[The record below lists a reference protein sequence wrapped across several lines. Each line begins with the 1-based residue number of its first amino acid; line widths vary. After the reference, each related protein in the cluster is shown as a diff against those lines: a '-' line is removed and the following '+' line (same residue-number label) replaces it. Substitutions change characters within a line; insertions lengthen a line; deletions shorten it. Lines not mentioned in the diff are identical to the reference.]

1 MVYYIIMKI
10 DIVYHGRQITPKDI
24 AFIRE
29 LIANN
34 PDRSRRF
41 ISEELCRQW
50 NWRQQ
55 NGALKD
61 MVCRGLLLKLQLDA
75 LITLPA
81 RKFIPNN
88 PFLNRKPPEVIKV
101 SSDTIFYE
109 VRGHEL
115 LRIIPQKEF
124 LCFYV
129 RLEKYLLEYSSSRLK
144 EISIQE

>member
-101 SSDTIFYE
+101 DVSERVKYVLSG
-109 VRGHEL
+109 RQL
-115 LRIIPQKEF
+115 LRK
-124 LCFYV
+124 
-129 RLEKYLLEYSSSRLK
+129 RYLKKGEVSLYS
-144 EISIQE
+144 